1 MANNNRTDENIEL
14 IRGDPK
20 RAIRKLS
27 VPTMMSMLI
36 LMIYNLADSLWVA
49 GLGAEALAAVGFI
62 TPVFFIII
70 NVGNGIGAGANSL
83 IARAIGAENK
93 ELADNAA
100 VHTLLLSIIL
110 SIIVPMILIPFM
122 GPLLN
127 LMGAGSSTQL
137 GIEYGQI
144 MFGFTFFFVLSG
156 VLQSLLRAEGDVK
169 RAMNV
174 TIVTSVLNIVLD
186 PIFIYPTGWGVS
198 GAAWAT
204 VLSVAVSCVIMGW
217 WIWGKKDTYLTVTR
231 KAFEYKNHILKEI
244 AVVAVPNMTEGI
256 TFSVMIIFINM
267 MLTIAAGTT
276 AVAVYTSAARINQLA
291 MIPLMGIGTAM
302 LTVAGAA
309 FGQRDYHK
317 LEEAH
322 SYSIKFGYMI
332 SIVLIFIMFFGSD
345 YIALLFAYS
354 DQSASLAPMISSVL
368 KILCF
373 FLLAIPAGI
382 MSAMVFQGVGKGFTS
397 LAITVFRALII
408 ELLLAYFLGLVLGF
422 GEAGIYSGMV
432 LAAAIGSVIAY
443 IWCKLYIRGLK
454 KKENY
459 S

>member
-1 MANNNRTDENIEL
+1 
-14 IRGDPK
+14 
-20 RAIRKLS
+20 
-27 VPTMMSMLI
+27 
-36 LMIYNLADSLWVA
+36 
-49 GLGAEALAAVGFI
+49 
-62 TPVFFIII
+62 
-70 NVGNGIGAGANSL
+70 
-83 IARAIGAENK
+83 
-93 ELADNAA
+93 
-100 VHTLLLSIIL
+100 
-110 SIIVPMILIPFM
+110 
-122 GPLLN
+122 
-127 LMGAGSSTQL
+127 
-137 GIEYGQI
+137 

-443 IWCKLYIRGLK
+443 IWCK
-454 KKENY
+454 N
-459 S
+459 SNDS

>member
-1 MANNNRTDENIEL
+1 
-14 IRGDPK
+14 
-20 RAIRKLS
+20 
-27 VPTMMSMLI
+27 
-36 LMIYNLADSLWVA
+36 
-49 GLGAEALAAVGFI
+49 
-62 TPVFFIII
+62 
-70 NVGNGIGAGANSL
+70 
-83 IARAIGAENK
+83 
-93 ELADNAA
+93 
-100 VHTLLLSIIL
+100 
-110 SIIVPMILIPFM
+110 
-122 GPLLN
+122 
-127 LMGAGSSTQL
+127 
-137 GIEYGQI
+137 
-144 MFGFTFFFVLSG
+144 
-156 VLQSLLRAEGDVK
+156 
-169 RAMNV
+169 
-174 TIVTSVLNIVLD
+174 
-186 PIFIYPTGWGVS
+186 
-198 GAAWAT
+198 
-204 VLSVAVSCVIMGW
+204 MGW

-322 SYSIKFGYMI
+322 RYSIKFGYMI

-454 KKENY
+454 KN
-459 S
+459 SNDS

>member
-1 MANNNRTDENIEL
+1 MIANI
-14 IRGDPK
+14 
-20 RAIRKLS
+20 
-27 VPTMMSMLI
+27 
-36 LMIYNLADSLWVA
+36 
-49 GLGAEALAAVGFI
+49 
-62 TPVFFIII
+62 
-70 NVGNGIGAGANSL
+70 
-83 IARAIGAENK
+83 
-93 ELADNAA
+93 
-100 VHTLLLSIIL
+100 
-110 SIIVPMILIPFM
+110 
-122 GPLLN
+122 
-127 LMGAGSSTQL
+127 
-137 GIEYGQI
+137 
-144 MFGFTFFFVLSG
+144 GFTFFFVLSG

-169 RAMNV
+169 RAMNA
-174 TIVTSVLNIVLD
+174 TIVTSVLNIILD
-186 PIFIYPTGWGVS
+186 PLFIYPTGWGVS

-217 WIWGKKDTYLTVTR
+217 WIWGKKDTYLTITR
-231 KAFEYKNHILKEI
+231 KAFEYKNYILKEI
-244 AVVAVPNMTEGI
+244 AVVAIPNMTEGI

-309 FGQRDYHK
+309 FGQRDYDK

-373 FLLAIPAGI
+373 FLLAIPAG
-382 MSAMVFQGVGKGFTS
+382 MTSAMVFQGVGKGFTS

-422 GEAGIYSGMV
+422 GEAGIDSGMV